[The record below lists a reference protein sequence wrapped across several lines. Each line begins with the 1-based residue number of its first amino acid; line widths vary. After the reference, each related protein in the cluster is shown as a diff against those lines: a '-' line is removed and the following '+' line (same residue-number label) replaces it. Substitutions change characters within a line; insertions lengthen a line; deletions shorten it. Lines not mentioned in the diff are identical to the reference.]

1 MTEMDVEAHLLIT
14 EDSDDK
20 LDMNSFKSVF
30 VSFSYAKAPITINT
44 FWIKSAKLSWR
55 ISSFLEAIADIA
67 FNKLAK

>member
-44 FWIKSAKLSWR
+44 F
-55 ISSFLEAIADIA
+55 
-67 FNKLAK
+67 